1 MVSKRMRNTGREPV
15 RTCIAC
21 RIEAGKGAMV
31 RIVRQAEGGAAV
43 DLTGQASGRGAYL
56 HRDAACIEIARKRKA
71 LERALKTPIGPEV
84 WAVLAGT
91 EGSRP
96 AP

>member
-1 MVSKRMRNTGREPV
+1 MPKRMRETGREPV
-15 RTCIAC
+15 RTCVAC

-31 RIVRQAEGGAAV
+31 RIVRQAGGGAAV

-71 LERALKTPIGPEV
+71 LERALKTPVGPGIWSELIGIT
-84 WAVLAGT
+84 G
-91 EGSRP
+91 
-96 AP
+96 